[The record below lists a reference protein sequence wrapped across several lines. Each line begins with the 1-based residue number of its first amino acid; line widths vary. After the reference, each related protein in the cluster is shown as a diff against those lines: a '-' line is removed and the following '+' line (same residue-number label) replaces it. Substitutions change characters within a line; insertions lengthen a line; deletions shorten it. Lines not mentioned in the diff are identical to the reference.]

1 MIGILIVVFLRL
13 FSYHVDGRLK
23 GGKRRCEETMEGY
36 GIVQDDSSPDQN
48 GDEGDGTIVV
58 NLRNIQTLQ
67 STRHGQFSCYWR

>member
-36 GIVQDDSSPDQN
+36 GIVQDDSSPD
-48 GDEGDGTIVV
+48 
-58 NLRNIQTLQ
+58 
-67 STRHGQFSCYWR
+67 